1 MLLSEQL
8 NSATVEHLQ
17 VRQRGGR
24 WVHTLFLAWLRTKR
38 LTFRNVAA
46 NAEELHNVGMR
57 LADLFGGFLH
67 LIGVGVVIVLALVL
81 GIRLGLPQRSL
92 VAVRRRLGE

>member
-1 MLLSEQL
+1 MPRAER
-8 NSATVEHLQ
+8 LQ
-17 VRQRGGR
+17 VRQRGRR
-24 WVHTLFLAWLRTKR
+24 WLHSLFFACLRTKR

-46 NAEELHNVGMR
+46 DAEELHNGAMR
-57 LADLFGGFLH
+57 LADLFGGFLQ